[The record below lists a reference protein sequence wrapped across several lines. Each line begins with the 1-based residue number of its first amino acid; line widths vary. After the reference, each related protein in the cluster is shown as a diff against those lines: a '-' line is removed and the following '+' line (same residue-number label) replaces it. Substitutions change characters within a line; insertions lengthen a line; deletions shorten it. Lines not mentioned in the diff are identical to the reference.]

1 MIDINEEMGVDIVT
15 TIMYFLYTDSFINN
29 TLLASLLMIS
39 YLIEE
44 HFDIE
49 IYDFVLSAITLIAT
63 TFWIWDSVPRIIRFI

>member
-1 MIDINEEMGVDIVT
+1 
-15 TIMYFLYTDSFINN
+15 
-29 TLLASLLMIS
+29 MIS